1 MTKPPLRVLILEH
14 ATADAELSV
23 IELESAGF
31 DVRADIV
38 GTREEYLAQLGR
50 RAHDIVLADY
60 RLPDWTGMDALAAL
74 QAYGWD
80 IPFILVTGTLGEE
93 RAVECVKQGAADYIL
108 KQNLTRLTVAVRRAL
123 EECRVRE
130 ERARAEALVDKLT
143 QALDQSPASVIIT
156 DAAGSIEYVNQR
168 FTEVTGYT
176 REESLGRNPRLLKS
190 GETPA
195 DVYHDMWRTLRSGGV
210 WQGEIQN
217 RTKGGDRH
225 LHAVTIAPVRDPAG
239 TVTHFVAT
247 QEDISARKAAERELR
262 EREERF
268 RQLAENIREV
278 FFVMDAGFQETLYI
292 NPAYEEIWGRS
303 RRSLYENPGSF
314 IHAVPAEDRAP
325 LLANIERMQ
334 RGEEVGEIEF
344 RVIRPDGQTRWVM
357 SHAAPVRNEQGE
369 IYRIIGV
376 AQDVTGRRLAEQA
389 LRERE
394 EQLRLL
400 LDSTGEGIYGLDHH
414 GRCTFCN
421 QAAARLLGYERPE
434 ELVGQNMHELSHH
447 TRPDGSP
454 YPAEECPI
462 LLAFHR
468 HQAAHVQDEEFWRAD
483 GTSFP
488 VEYWSYPIR
497 RDGTIIGAVATFM
510 DITERRRVQEALEDS
525 EALFR
530 KLTEASFDG
539 IALTDSGV
547 VTTANRG
554 FAAMFGYTLEEVI
567 GRPVLDFI
575 AEESRDDV
583 RRQIADNLEG
593 TYELVGQRKDGRKVF
608 FEATARM
615 HNTRG
620 RRGRLTALRDM
631 TEKRALENQFHQAQ
645 KMEAVGRLAGGVA
658 HDFNNQLTVITAYAH
673 MLLDDLAPGDPQ
685 REDLDQISQAAV
697 GAAALTR
704 QLLAFSRQE
713 VIEPRLLDLDEGV
726 RAAQK
731 MLRRLIGEDIEMV
744 TLLTD
749 DPPTVKID
757 PGQLEQIIMN
767 LAVNARD
774 AMPTG
779 GTLSFETATV
789 SLDEA
794 SARQHWLPGPGWFAV
809 LSVSD
814 TGIGIAEGT
823 RARIF
828 EPFFTTKETGKG
840 TGLGLSTVYGIVKQS
855 GGSIEVESEPGCGT
869 TFRIYLPRLDEPA
882 ERIMA
887 AGAGLPPR
895 GTETVFLVEDAP
907 AVRRAICE
915 ILERCGYTVLE
926 APGAQPALALAAKRR
941 EPIHLLLTDVVM
953 PGMSGR
959 ELAERF
965 TRLHP
970 EAKVLYMSG
979 YADDATVRH
988 QVRGAETSYVQKP
1001 FSPDTLARKVRDAI
1015 ASPNAS

>member
-1 MTKPPLRVLILEH
+1 V
-14 ATADAELSV
+14 
-23 IELESAGF
+23 
-31 DVRADIV
+31 
-38 GTREEYLAQLGR
+38 
-50 RAHDIVLADY
+50 
-60 RLPDWTGMDALAAL
+60 
-74 QAYGWD
+74 
-80 IPFILVTGTLGEE
+80 
-93 RAVECVKQGAADYIL
+93 
-108 KQNLTRLTVAVRRAL
+108 
-123 EECRVRE
+123 
-130 ERARAEALVDKLT
+130 
-143 QALDQSPASVIIT
+143 
-156 DAAGSIEYVNQR
+156 
-168 FTEVTGYT
+168 
-176 REESLGRNPRLLKS
+176 
-190 GETPA
+190 
-195 DVYHDMWRTLRSGGV
+195 
-210 WQGEIQN
+210 
-217 RTKGGDRH
+217 
-225 LHAVTIAPVRDPAG
+225 
-239 TVTHFVAT
+239 
-247 QEDISARKAAERELR
+247 
-262 EREERF
+262 
-268 RQLAENIREV
+268 
-278 FFVMDAGFQETLYI
+278 
-292 NPAYEEIWGRS
+292 
-303 RRSLYENPGSF
+303 
-314 IHAVPAEDRAP
+314 
-325 LLANIERMQ
+325 LANIERMQ
-334 RGEEVGEIEF
+334 RGEEGDEIEF
-344 RVIRPDGQTRWVM
+344 RVIRPDGETRWVM

-400 LDSTGEGIYGLDHH
+400 LDSTGEGIYGLDRD

-421 QAAARLLGYERPE
+421 QAAARLLGYEHPE
-434 ELVGQNMHELSHH
+434 ELVGQNMHQLSHH

-462 LLAFHR
+462 LRAFHK
-468 HQAAHVQDEEFWRAD
+468 HEAAHVQDEEFWRAD

-497 RDGTIIGAVATFM
+497 RDGAIIGAVATFM
-510 DITERRRVQEALEDS
+510 DTTERRRVQEALEDG

-539 IALTDSGV
+539 IALTDNGV

-554 FAAMFGYTLEEVI
+554 FAEMFGCTLEEVI
-567 GRPVLDFI
+567 GRPVLDFV
-575 AEESRDDV
+575 AEESRDAV
-583 RRQIADNLEG
+583 QRQIAADLEG
-593 TYELVGQRKDGRKVF
+593 TYELVGQRKDGRKIF
-608 FEATARM
+608 LEATARM

-620 RRGRLTALRDM
+620 RRGRLTALRDL

-658 HDFNNQLTVITAYAH
+658 HDFNNQLTVITAYTH
-673 MLLDDLAPGDPQ
+673 MLLDGLAPDDPQ
-685 REDLDQISQAAV
+685 REDLDQINQAAM

-713 VIEPRLLDLDEGV
+713 VIEPKLLDLDEGV

-744 TLLTD
+744 TSLTD

-789 SLDEA
+789 SLDDV
-794 SARQHWLPGPGWFAV
+794 SARQHWLEGAGCFAV

-814 TGIGIAEGT
+814 TGVGMAEGT

-855 GGSIEVESEPGCGT
+855 GGSIEVESEPGRGA
-869 TFRIYLPRLDEPA
+869 TFRIYLPRLNEPA

-907 AVRRAICE
+907 AVRTALRE

-926 APGAQPALALAAKRR
+926 APAGQPALTLAAKRR
-941 EPIHLLLTDVVM
+941 EPIQLLLTDVVM

-979 YADDATVRH
+979 YTDDAAVRH
-988 QVRGAETSYVQKP
+988 GVRRAETAYVQKP

-1015 ASPNAS
+1015 DSPNPS